1 MELLEKEESTEIT
14 NRQRKR
20 AKIRDWDEREKKRVG
35 EGEEGVREKS
45 QIGTYNSRERGSSKQ
60 GQ

>member
-20 AKIRDWDEREKKRVG
+20 AKIRDWDEREKKKG
-35 EGEEGVREKS
+35 G
-45 QIGTYNSRERGSSKQ
+45 
-60 GQ
+60 